1 MTSTDFRNS
10 LTFHNNF
17 ILSYNVIW
25 LFIVLICINR
35 ISHFVVSSSSSG
47 DSELILILRILVIRS
62 VWISFWKSGFFRD
75 REGFSLNP
83 SESIWIQYFYQYI
96 WTVEFFPH
104 SPHCPKPSP
113 PPSFSHA
120 AAPTY
125 AAPHRYH
132 CPPRRWVLP
141 HHSTPSLI

>member
-1 MTSTDFRNS
+1 MTSTDFCSS
-10 LTFHNNF
+10 LTFRNNF

-25 LFIVLICINR
+25 LFIVLLCINR
-35 ISHFVVSSSSSG
+35 ISHFVVSSSSG

-62 VWISFWKSGFFRD
+62 VWISFRKSGFFWD

-104 SPHCPKPSP
+104 SPHRPKPSP
-113 PPSFSHA
+113 PPSFTHA
-120 AAPTY
+120 T
-125 AAPHRYH
+125 APHRYH
-132 CPPRRWVLP
+132 RPPRRWVLP